1 MAVPLP
7 SHRLLPVIAPLL
19 ETVMLAELGGPE
31 AVRRDVLAQTTAT
44 MAGKLRQMPRFMGL
58 GIAALTLAFDADGVR
73 FGGGRFRDNPAE
85 ARLAQ
90 ARAWRDSALP
100 FLPDF
105 MDFYGKMGVFVYWSH
120 HEGE

>member
-7 SHRLLPVIAPLL
+7 SHRIRPVIAPLL
-19 ETVMLAELGGPE
+19 ATVMQTELGAG
-31 AVRRDVLAQTTAT
+31 AVVDSAVLAQTART
-44 MAGKLRQMPRFMGL
+44 MERKLQQMPRFMGL
-58 GIAALTLAFDADGVR
+58 GIAALTAIFDADGR
-73 FGGGRFRDNPAE
+73 RYGAGRFRDNRPA

-90 ARAWRDSALP
+90 ARAWRESPLP